1 MAVASAFFGVILG
14 GVALFRRNVRVGR
27 LPLWGRFWGG
37 PVGRRLFRV
46 ASMGLRIAA
55 PAANRPTE
63 LALGSVAEALFHALP
78 RETRRA
84 LGDLPE
90 GIKGLEARAQ
100 QMRQRIEDL
109 DRTIAQAGPGA
120 RAPPGHPD
128 RRASA
133 PRVARQD
140 AQK

>member
-14 GVALFRRNVRVGR
+14 GVALFRRNVRLGR

-46 ASMGLRIAA
+46 ASIGLRIAT

-90 GIKGLEARAQ
+90 VIKALEARPPPSPRRSQ
-100 QMRQRIEDL
+100 
-109 DRTIAQAGPGA
+109 GPGPTTPA
-120 RAPPGHPD
+120 
-128 RRASA
+128 AS
-133 PRVARQD
+133 
-140 AQK
+140 